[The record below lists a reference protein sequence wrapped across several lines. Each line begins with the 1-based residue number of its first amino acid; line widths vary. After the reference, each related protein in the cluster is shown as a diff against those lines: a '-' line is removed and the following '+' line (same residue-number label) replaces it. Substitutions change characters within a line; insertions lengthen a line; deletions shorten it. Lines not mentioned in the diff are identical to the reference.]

1 VEIPISK
8 KENVLEIKVGNDYII
23 KTIVYK
29 GSETNYFKELISKWD
44 DKHAIAFSSGILAA
58 IKIGDKKFL
67 KEKLGDKYTSMYD
80 KKGKWKLSKL
90 LLSNIMKWDGS
101 SYGLINEVIYETNN
115 KLPRTEQVVKF
126 NDNDKLMVKFQNNKY
141 EFLSFK

>member
-1 VEIPISK
+1 
-8 KENVLEIKVGNDYII
+8 
-23 KTIVYK
+23 
-29 GSETNYFKELISKWD
+29 
-44 DKHAIAFSSGILAA
+44 
-58 IKIGDKKFL
+58 
-67 KEKLGDKYTSMYD
+67 MYD

>member
-1 VEIPISK
+1 
-8 KENVLEIKVGNDYII
+8 
-23 KTIVYK
+23 
-29 GSETNYFKELISKWD
+29 
-44 DKHAIAFSSGILAA
+44 
-58 IKIGDKKFL
+58 
-67 KEKLGDKYTSMYD
+67 
-80 KKGKWKLSKL
+80 
-90 LLSNIMKWDGS
+90 MKWDGS